1 MAAIAEQRDTTRVK
15 HKASI
20 MLEHFPAGA
29 HYEAKM
35 YNYSR
40 GGLYFESDYAPLPGT
55 EIYIG
60 IEISPYDLGPDLYR
74 AKVQWRKELAGQE
87 SEYAFGVGVK
97 YYYPFTN
104 L

>member
-1 MAAIAEQRDTTRVK
+1 MNATVEQRDAMQVK

-20 MLEHFPAGA
+20 LLENFLSRT
-29 HYEAKM
+29 HYKAKM

-60 IEISPYDLGPDLYR
+60 IEISPYDLGPDMYR
-74 AKVQWRKELAGQE
+74 AKVRWRKKLSGQGTK
-87 SEYAFGVGVK
+87 YAFGVGVK
-97 YYYPFTN
+97 YHYPVE

>member
-1 MAAIAEQRDTTRVK
+1 MSPTAEQRDTTRIK
-15 HKASI
+15 HKARI
-20 MLEHFPAGA
+20 LLENLPSGA
-29 HYEAKM
+29 HYKAKM

-40 GGLYFESDYAPLPGT
+40 GGLYFESDFAPLPGT

-74 AKVQWRKELAGQE
+74 AKVRWRKELSGQD
-87 SEYAFGVGVK
+87 SKYTFGVGVK
-97 YYYPFTN
+97 YHYPVG

>member
-1 MAAIAEQRDTTRVK
+1 MADSEQREAMRLK

-20 MLEHFPAGA
+20 LLENFPAGA

-40 GGLYFESDYAPLPGT
+40 GGMYFESDYAPLPGT

-60 IEISPYDLGPDLYR
+60 IEKSPYDSSPDMYR
-74 AKVQWRKELAGQE
+74 AQVRWRRELPTQD
-87 SEYAFGVGVK
+87 SKYTFGVGVK
-97 YYYPFTN
+97 YHYPIE

>member
-1 MAAIAEQRDTTRVK
+1 MSSTAEQRDTTRIK
-15 HKASI
+15 HKARI
-20 MLEHFPAGA
+20 LLENLPSGA
-29 HYEAKM
+29 HYKAKM

-60 IEISPYDLGPDLYR
+60 IEKSPYDFGPDLYR
-74 AKVQWRKELAGQE
+74 VKIRWRKELSGQE
-87 SEYAFGVGVK
+87 SKYAFGVGVK
-97 YYYPFTN
+97 YHYPVA

>member
-1 MAAIAEQRDTTRVK
+1 MSPDAEQRDATRVK
-15 HKASI
+15 HKANI
-20 MLEHFPAGA
+20 LLENFPSGS
-29 HYEAKM
+29 HYPAKM

-60 IEISPYDLGPDLYR
+60 IEISPYDFGPDMYR
-74 AKVQWRKELAGQE
+74 AKVQWRKALSVQE
-87 SEYAFGVGVK
+87 SKYAFGVGVK
-97 YYYPFTN
+97 YHYPVG